1 LYRLANNC
9 NCNVFQVSWESA
21 TLGFW
26 YTELLERDAQFRC
39 WITNGRPNVFW
50 MTGFFNPQ
58 GFLTAMRQAR
68 SITHLSSYFM
78 VQNIYNMIRITHYN
92 FMEAS
97 EFQLFWKL
105 DHVHSHNFPLK
116 KWGSCTQERKSMYV
130 YYDHTDICQYVLLVW
145 SKHKNKGLH
154 IQIIDTG
161 AVVNLAM
168 QSKNCLY
175 HYKSKSLGNKS
186 LMFCIRSVTTSL
198 LATETEDFSHYSKFL
213 SPFILTTDQGILL
226 E

>member
-1 LYRLANNC
+1 LSFRNNLYRLANGC

-105 DHVHSHNFPLK
+105 DHVHSHNFPLR
-116 KWGSCTQERKSMYV
+116 SEVAAYERDRACMCIIIIKTCHYV
-130 YYDHTDICQYVLLVW
+130 PLVR
-145 SKHKNKGLH
+145 SKCKNKGLH

-161 AVVNLAM
+161 AVISLAM
-168 QSKNCLY
+168 QSKNCLC
-175 HYKSKSLGNKS
+175 HYKSKSLDN
-186 LMFCIRSVTTSL
+186 
-198 LATETEDFSHYSKFL
+198 
-213 SPFILTTDQGILL
+213 
-226 E
+226 

>member
-1 LYRLANNC
+1 MNYFLSLRNNLYTQAKDY

-68 SITHLSSYFM
+68 SLTHLYLYFM
-78 VQNIYNMIRITHYN
+78 VQNVYNMIRITHYN
-92 FMEAS
+92 FMVAS

-105 DHVHSHNFPLK
+105 DHVLSHNFPLK
-116 KWGSCTQERKSMYV
+116 K
-130 YYDHTDICQYVLLVW
+130 
-145 SKHKNKGLH
+145 
-154 IQIIDTG
+154 
-161 AVVNLAM
+161 
-168 QSKNCLY
+168 
-175 HYKSKSLGNKS
+175 
-186 LMFCIRSVTTSL
+186 
-198 LATETEDFSHYSKFL
+198 
-213 SPFILTTDQGILL
+213 
-226 E
+226 